1 MMKDVEG
8 REMRPKW
15 EEDSEEQV
23 ILLSIILDYNQVP
36 YTNMATEA
44 LWSRIEGD
52 QKEKLVL
59 QRIS

>member
-23 ILLSIILDYNQVP
+23 ILFSIILDYNQVP

>member
-1 MMKDVEG
+1 MKDVEG

-44 LWSRIEGD
+44 L
-52 QKEKLVL
+52 
-59 QRIS
+59 

>member
-1 MMKDVEG
+1 MKDVEG

-23 ILLSIILDYNQVP
+23 ILFSVILDYNQVP

-44 LWSRIEGD
+44 L
-52 QKEKLVL
+52 
-59 QRIS
+59 